1 MSAGLPTVLALA
13 GTALMAIAIFGPFRK
28 PVDAVDA
35 VAGDAEST
43 PGSAFGTAN
52 ADGAPA
58 WPALVDATA
67 VACDAHARIDLAD
80 ALGTLRSAW
89 AESILRRAY
98 DTEPDPSVR
107 SAIASALSSSSQSLV
122 T

>member
-43 PGSAFGTAN
+43 PGSAFGTAS

-89 AESILRRAY
+89 AAGPTTPNPIRACDPRSLPRCRRPA
-98 DTEPDPSVR
+98 SR
-107 SAIASALSSSSQSLV
+107 S
-122 T
+122 